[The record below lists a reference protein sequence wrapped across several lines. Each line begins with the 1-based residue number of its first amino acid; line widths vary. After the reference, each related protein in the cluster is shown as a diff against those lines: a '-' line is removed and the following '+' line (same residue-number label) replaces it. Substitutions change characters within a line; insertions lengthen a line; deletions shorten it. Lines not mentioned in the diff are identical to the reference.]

1 LRTDL
6 ASRHRGCSFDRLLTL
21 RLTHCRPAPDGE
33 QLEAVARQLLG
44 ACQAGLAEP
53 VSYNAIMTQEFMM
66 MVPRSS
72 EMAGPCAVK

>member
-1 LRTDL
+1 
-6 ASRHRGCSFDRLLTL
+6 
-21 RLTHCRPAPDGE
+21 
-33 QLEAVARQLLG
+33 VARQLLG